1 MGTHGL
7 FILLMEVEKLLLMAH
22 RETIQQGNNGL
33 FTNLEQG
40 RGADTTRSMHLDDPA
55 EKRLMNKID

>member
-1 MGTHGL
+1 
-7 FILLMEVEKLLLMAH
+7 MEVEKLLLMAH